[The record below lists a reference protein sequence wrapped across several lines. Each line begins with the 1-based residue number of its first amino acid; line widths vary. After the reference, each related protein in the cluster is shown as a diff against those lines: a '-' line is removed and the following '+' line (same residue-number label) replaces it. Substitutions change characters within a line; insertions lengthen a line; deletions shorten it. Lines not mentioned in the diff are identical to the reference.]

1 MSKSISL
8 KHKVIGRRST
18 LLAILL
24 FLFFIALSKQ
34 FDPYNQAQLANI
46 ATLLIAVLSIT
57 LLTGASGQIS
67 LGQGAIMAVGGYA
80 SALLVTRLG
89 YSMWLSFILAIF
101 VSALFGLF
109 LGLAAARLSGPYLA
123 GTTLVM
129 ALAIPSIA
137 VRFEPFFGGD
147 VGINVDYGNP
157 PRWLTSFVGKISIEE
172 WSLYVVLPFTAL
184 ALFAVLNLSNTRAGR
199 TWRAVR
205 DNEVSAA
212 LAGINIGRTK
222 VIVFVCASGLAGLA
236 GALYGFRGL
245 VGPSVYPTDLSL
257 TLLTAAVIGGLRSIG
272 GAIFGTFTVVF
283 LPDLIERITSTFEV
297 PGAIANYLPG
307 LAIGTLL
314 LLTVI
319 LNPSGAAGL
328 NERIHHRI
336 KKTISKSGG
345 H

>member
-1 MSKSISL
+1 MSKIKS
-8 KHKVIGRRST
+8 HKVIGARST
-18 LLAILL
+18 LLSILF
-24 FLFFIALSKQ
+24 FLFFILLSMQ
-34 FDPYNQAQLANI
+34 FGPYNQSQLANI
-46 ATLLIAVLSIT
+46 ATLVIAVFSIT

-67 LGQGAIMAVGGYA
+67 LGQGAIMAVGGYS

-89 YSMWLSFILAIF
+89 FSMWISFILAIF

-137 VRFEPFFGGD
+137 VRFEPFFSGD
-147 VGINVDYGNP
+147 VGLSVDYGMP
-157 PRWLTSFVGKISIEE
+157 PEWLTNLVGEISIEE
-172 WSLYVVLPFTAL
+172 WSLYVVLPFAAL
-184 ALFAVLNLSNTRAGR
+184 ALFVVLNLSNTRPGR

-212 LAGINIGRTK
+212 LAGINIARTK
-222 VIVFVCASGLAGLA
+222 IIVFICASALAGLA
-236 GALYGFRGL
+236 GAIYGFRGL
-245 VGPSVYPTDLSL
+245 VAPSVYPTDLSL

-272 GAIFGTFTVVF
+272 GAIFGTFVIVF
-283 LPDLIERITSTFEV
+283 LPDLIGRLTKNLEIPENVS
-297 PGAIANYLPG
+297 NYLPA
-307 LAIGTLL
+307 LIIGILL

-319 LNPSGAAGL
+319 LIPRGSAGAL
-328 NERIHHRI
+328 EHLRH
-336 KKTISKSGG
+336 KKK

>member
-1 MSKSISL
+1 MSKRRT
-8 KHKVIGRRST
+8 HKIIGLRST
-18 LLAILL
+18 ALSLLL
-24 FLFFIALSKQ
+24 FLFFILLNNQ
-34 FDPYNQAQLANI
+34 FGAYNQSQLANI

-67 LGQGAIMAVGGYA
+67 LGQGAIMAVGGYS

-89 YSMWLSFILAIF
+89 FSMWISIILAIF
-101 VSALFGLF
+101 ISALFGLF

-137 VRFEPFFGGD
+137 VRFETFFSGD
-147 VGINVDYGNP
+147 VGLSVDYGMP
-157 PRWLTSFVGKISIEE
+157 PTWLTNIVGERSIEE
-172 WSLYVVLPFTAL
+172 WSLYVALPFTAV
-184 ALFAVLNLSNTRAGR
+184 ALFAVLNLLNTRTGR

-205 DNEVSAA
+205 DNEVAAA

-222 VIVFVCASGLAGLA
+222 IFVFVVASALAGLA

-245 VGPSVYPTDLSL
+245 VAPSVYPTDLSL

-272 GAIFGTFTVVF
+272 GAIFGTFAIVF
-283 LPDLIERITSTFEV
+283 LPDLIERVGTNFTIPETI
-297 PGAIANYLPG
+297 GNYLPG
-307 LAIGTLL
+307 LTIGLLL

-319 LNPSGAAGL
+319 TNPRGAAGAL
-328 NERIHHRI
+328 EDLGHLRHR
-336 KKTISKSGG
+336 KK

>member
-1 MSKSISL
+1 MSKHRT
-8 KHKVIGRRST
+8 HKIIGLRST
-18 LLAILL
+18 ALSLLL
-24 FLFFIALSKQ
+24 FLFFILLNNQ
-34 FDPYNQAQLANI
+34 FGAYNQSQLANI

-67 LGQGAIMAVGGYA
+67 LGQGAIMAVGGYS

-89 YSMWLSFILAIF
+89 FSMWISIILAIF

-137 VRFEPFFGGD
+137 VRFETFFSGD
-147 VGINVDYGNP
+147 VGLSVDYGMP
-157 PRWLTSFVGKISIEE
+157 PIWLTNIVGEISIEE
-172 WSLYVVLPFTAL
+172 WSLYVALPFTAA
-184 ALFAVLNLSNTRAGR
+184 ALFAVLNLLNTRTGR

-205 DNEVSAA
+205 DNEVAAA
-212 LAGINIGRTK
+212 LAGINISRTK
-222 VIVFVCASGLAGLA
+222 IFVFVVASALAGLA

-245 VGPSVYPTDLSL
+245 VAPSVYPTDLSL

-272 GAIFGTFTVVF
+272 GAIFGTFAIVF
-283 LPDLIERITSTFEV
+283 LPDLIERVSANFTIPETI
-297 PGAIANYLPG
+297 GNYLPG
-307 LAIGTLL
+307 LTIGLLL

-319 LNPSGAAGL
+319 TNPRGAAGAL
-328 NERIHHRI
+328 EDLRHHRHR
-336 KKTISKSGG
+336 KK

>member
-1 MSKSISL
+1 MSKV
-8 KHKVIGRRST
+8 KTHKKIGARST
-18 LLAILL
+18 RLSIIFFLFIILL
-24 FLFFIALSKQ
+24 SMQ
-34 FDPYNQAQLANI
+34 FGPYNQSQLANI

-67 LGQGAIMAVGGYA
+67 LGQGAIMAVGGYG
-80 SALLVTRLG
+80 SALLVTKIGL
-89 YSMWLSFILAIF
+89 SMWLAFFLAIF
-101 VSALFGLF
+101 VSGLFGLF

-137 VRFEPFFGGD
+137 VRFETFFSGD
-147 VGINVDYGNP
+147 IGLSVDYGYP
-157 PRWLTSFVGKISIEE
+157 PNWLTNLIGEISIEE
-172 WSLYVVLPFTAL
+172 WSLYVALPFAAL
-184 ALFAVLNLSNTRAGR
+184 ALFAVLNLSNSRSGR

-222 VIVFVCASGLAGLA
+222 VVAFVCASALAGLA
-236 GALYGFRGL
+236 GAIYGFRGL
-245 VGPSVYPTDLSL
+245 VAPSVYPTDLSL

-272 GAIFGTFTVVF
+272 GAIFGTFVIVF
-283 LPDLIERITSTFEV
+283 LPDLIERLTKNL
-297 PGAIANYLPG
+297 AIPETISNYLPA
-307 LAIGTLL
+307 LLIGTLL

-319 LNPSGAAGL
+319 LNPKGSAGAL
-328 NERIHHRI
+328 EHIRHRR
-336 KKTISKSGG
+336 K

>member
-1 MSKSISL
+1 MSKGIKPVRL
-8 KHKVIGRRST
+8 KYKVIGRRSA
-18 LLAILL
+18 LLSIALFISFIL
-24 FLFFIALSKQ
+24 LSKQ
-34 FDPYNQAQLANI
+34 FDPYNQSQLANI

-67 LGQGAIMAVGGYA
+67 LGQGAIMAVGGYSA
-80 SALLVTRLG
+80 ALLVTLLG
-89 YSMWLSFILAIF
+89 LSMWLAFILAIF

-137 VRFEPFFGGD
+137 VRFETFFSGD
-147 VGINVDYGNP
+147 VGLSVDYGVP
-157 PRWLTSFVGKISIEE
+157 PTWLSNLVGEISIEQ
-172 WSLYVVLPFTAL
+172 WSLYVVLPFTAV
-184 ALFAVLNLSNTRAGR
+184 ALFAVLNLSNTRTGR

-212 LAGINIGRTK
+212 LSGINIGRTK
-222 VIVFVCASGLAGLA
+222 VIVFACASGLAGLA

-245 VGPSVYPTDLSL
+245 VAPSVYPTDLSL

-272 GAIFGTFTVVF
+272 GAIFGTFAIVF
-283 LPDLIERITSTFEV
+283 LPDLIEKITKNFAV
-297 PGAIANYLPG
+297 PESVGNYLPS
-307 LAIGTLL
+307 LTIGVLL

-319 LNPSGAAGL
+319 LNPMGIAGAAGNL
-328 NERIHHRI
+328 RHRR
-336 KKTISKSGG
+336 K